1 MFHNEHIYI
10 LSDRTRIIRH
20 QPKEI
25 HMHIKTYPPLM
36 VLSSIHQTTMSQLQQ
51 FGPVMAEL
59 YAVAG
64 RKSFINGPLH
74 WIYYG
79 MDGNPDTVFTLEIAI
94 PIRKA
99 IQSTKFKV
107 KELDFFKA
115 ITFPHEGLWEQLPG
129 SHAQIMERLAE
140 NNIPVTNECREV
152 FLNINF
158 SQPEKNMTEIQIG
171 VSPGKAQNRPAPKK
185 RLVPVYI

>member
-1 MFHNEHIYI
+1 
-10 LSDRTRIIRH
+10 
-20 QPKEI
+20 
-25 HMHIKTYPPLM
+25 MHIRTYPPLT
-36 VLSSIHQTTMSQLQQ
+36 VLSSIHQTTIAQVHE

-59 YAVAG
+59 YAEAG

-79 MDGNPDTVFTLEIAI
+79 MDGNPDTVFTLEIAV
-94 PIRKA
+94 PVRKA
-99 IQSTKFKV
+99 FQSSGFRV

-115 ITFPHEGLWEQLPG
+115 ITFPHEGPWEQLPG

-140 NNIPVTNECREV
+140 HDIPVTNECREV

-158 SQPEKNMTEIQIG
+158 EEPEKNVTEIQIG
-171 VSPGKAQNRPAPKK
+171 VSPGKTQNLQGAKK
-185 RLVPVYI
+185 RLLPVYM

>member
-1 MFHNEHIYI
+1 
-10 LSDRTRIIRH
+10 
-20 QPKEI
+20 
-25 HMHIKTYPPLM
+25 MHIKTYPPLT
-36 VLSSIHQTTMSQLQQ
+36 VLCSTHQTTMSQLDQ

-59 YAVAG
+59 YAEAG

-79 MDGNPDTVFTLEIAI
+79 MDGDPETVFTLEIAL
-94 PIRKA
+94 PVRKA
-99 IQSTKFKV
+99 FHSPKFRIR
-107 KELDFFKA
+107 ELDLFKA

-129 SHAQIMERLAE
+129 SRAQIMERLAE
-140 NNIPVTNECREV
+140 HHIPVTNECREV

-158 SQPEKNMTEIQIG
+158 AEPEKNITEIQIG
-171 VSPGKAQNRPAPKK
+171 VSPKPQPRSHAKK

>member
-1 MFHNEHIYI
+1 
-10 LSDRTRIIRH
+10 
-20 QPKEI
+20 
-25 HMHIKTYPPLM
+25 MHIKTYPPLR
-36 VLSSIHQTTMSQLQQ
+36 VLSSIHQTTISQLQQ

-99 IQSTKFKV
+99 IQSTKFIV

-140 NNIPVTNECREV
+140 HNIPVTNECREV
-152 FLNINF
+152 FLNIDF

>member
-1 MFHNEHIYI
+1 
-10 LSDRTRIIRH
+10 
-20 QPKEI
+20 
-25 HMHIKTYPPLM
+25 MHIKTYPPLT
-36 VLSSIHQTTMSQLQQ
+36 VLSSIHQTSLAEIHQ

-59 YAVAG
+59 YAEAG

-79 MDGNPDTVFTLEIAI
+79 MDGNRDTLFTLEIAI
-94 PIRKA
+94 PVRKA
-99 IQSTKFKV
+99 FQSSKFKV

-115 ITFPHEGLWEQLPG
+115 ITFPHEGPWEQLPG
-129 SHAQIMERLAE
+129 SHAQIMERLVE
-140 NNIPVTNECREV
+140 NHIPVTNECREV

-158 SQPEKNMTEIQIG
+158 AEPEKNMTENQIG
-171 VSPGKAQNRPAPKK
+171 VTPWKKQNRPNAQK

>member
-1 MFHNEHIYI
+1 
-10 LSDRTRIIRH
+10 
-20 QPKEI
+20 
-25 HMHIKTYPPLM
+25 MHIKTYPPLR
-36 VLSSIHQTTMSQLQQ
+36 VLSSIHQTTIAQIQE

-59 YAVAG
+59 YAEAG

-79 MDGNPDTVFTLEIAI
+79 MDGDPETMFTLEIAI

-99 IQSTKFKV
+99 FQSSRFKV

-115 ITFPHEGLWEQLPG
+115 ITFPHEGPWEQLPG

-140 NNIPVTNECREV
+140 HHIPVTNECREV

-158 SQPEKNMTEIQIG
+158 EQPEKNMTEIQIG
-171 VSPGKAQNRPAPKK
+171 VSPGKTQNRPDAKK

>member
-1 MFHNEHIYI
+1 
-10 LSDRTRIIRH
+10 
-20 QPKEI
+20 
-25 HMHIKTYPPLM
+25 MHIKTYPPLM
-36 VLSSIHQTTMSQLQQ
+36 VLSSIHQTTISQLQQ

-79 MDGNPDTVFTLEIAI
+79 MDGNPDKEFTLEIAI
-94 PIRKA
+94 PIRRA

-115 ITFPHEGLWEQLPG
+115 ITFPHEGLWEHLPG
-129 SHAQIMERLAE
+129 SHAQIMTRLAE
-140 NNIPVTNECREV
+140 HDIPVTNECREV
-152 FLNINF
+152 FLNIDF

-171 VSPGKAQNRPAPKK
+171 VSPGKAQHRQVNKK

>member
-1 MFHNEHIYI
+1 
-10 LSDRTRIIRH
+10 
-20 QPKEI
+20 
-25 HMHIKTYPPLM
+25 MHIKTYPPLT

-99 IQSTKFKV
+99 FQSTKFKV
-107 KELDFFKA
+107 RELDFFKA
-115 ITFPHEGLWEQLPG
+115 ITFPHEGLWEHLPG

-140 NNIPVTNECREV
+140 HHIPVTNECREV
-152 FLNINF
+152 FLNIDF

-171 VSPGKAQNRPAPKK
+171 VSSGKMQNRPAPKK
-185 RLVPVYI
+185 RLFPVYI

>member
-1 MFHNEHIYI
+1 
-10 LSDRTRIIRH
+10 
-20 QPKEI
+20 
-25 HMHIKTYPPLM
+25 MHIKTYPPLT
-36 VLSSIHQTTMSQLQQ
+36 VLSSIHQTTIARLHE

-59 YAVAG
+59 YAEAG

-79 MDGNPDTVFTLEIAI
+79 MDGNPDTVFTLEIAV
-94 PIRKA
+94 PVRKTF
-99 IQSTKFKV
+99 QSSRFQI

-115 ITFPHEGLWEQLPG
+115 ITFPHEGPWEQLPG

-140 NNIPVTNECREV
+140 HDIPVTNECREV

-158 SQPEKNMTEIQIG
+158 AEPEKNMTEIQIG
-171 VSPGKAQNRPAPKK
+171 VSPGKTQNRPGAKK